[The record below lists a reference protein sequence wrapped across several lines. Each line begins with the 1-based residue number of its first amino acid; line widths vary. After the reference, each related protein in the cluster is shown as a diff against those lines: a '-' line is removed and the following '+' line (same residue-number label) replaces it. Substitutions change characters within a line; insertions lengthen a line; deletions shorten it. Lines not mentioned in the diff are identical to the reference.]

1 MRSGLPVIAE
11 DPLSFDNAISHAA
24 LFLSDRDIREYFK
37 PDAVLVIGRTTLSRS
52 INAFID
58 SAPQSIIMDPRMA
71 NVDTLRHGDRVIY
84 ELAEIV
90 VDKKDSTWNEA
101 WNSAAKA
108 SEGALIEDWSERT
121 FLRELT
127 RLLPDNSAIFIGSS
141 RPARDIEA
149 CAIPRAG
156 LHVFANRGLA
166 GIDGNIS
173 TAFGIA
179 TKFAQTFSIV
189 GDLTFLHDLSALAST
204 NNDQHTIFI
213 IDNNGG
219 GIFSTLPQAGVAG
232 FEKIFGTPH
241 NQDLGKILTGFN
253 VAYEVIKN
261 ESDLERAVVHNVK
274 GLKFYLVEVPT
285 RDEMAKLLK
294 EIYAN
299 ASKAVRIGL
308 NLA

>member
-1 MRSGLPVIAE
+1 MR
-11 DPLSFDNAISHAA
+11 
-24 LFLSDRDIREYFK
+24 
-37 PDAVLVIGRTTLSRS
+37 
-52 INAFID
+52 
-58 SAPQSIIMDPRMA
+58 
-71 NVDTLRHGDRVIY
+71 
-84 ELAEIV
+84 
-90 VDKKDSTWNEA
+90 
-101 WNSAAKA
+101 
-108 SEGALIEDWSERT
+108 
-121 FLRELT
+121 
-127 RLLPDNSAIFIGSS
+127 
-141 RPARDIEA
+141 
-149 CAIPRAG
+149 
-156 LHVFANRGLA
+156 
-166 GIDGNIS
+166 
-173 TAFGIA
+173 
-179 TKFAQTFSIV
+179 
-189 GDLTFLHDLSALAST
+189 DLTFLHDVSALVSPT
-204 NNDQHTIFI
+204 NSNCKIFVI
-213 IDNNGG
+213 NNNGG